1 MTKIRLFEY
10 AITLNLIILA
20 MEYADVAQTNF
31 AVMRTFFII
40 TVLKVFKI
48 VKIYFHSA
56 KLLIINYIFST
67 KILLFKSFNTE
78 GVLIRTTSNFK
89 KKIET
94 FSFILSLRLT
104 L

>member
-56 KLLIINYIFST
+56 KLLI
-67 KILLFKSFNTE
+67 KIIYSVLKFYYLNHLILRGSLFAPLLI
-78 GVLIRTTSNFK
+78 LK
-89 KKIET
+89 KN
-94 FSFILSLRLT
+94 
-104 L
+104 